1 LIEKL
6 AFLKPDVM
14 IVDNFMPRMLGTDLI
29 KILKDSHP
37 EIKIIF
43 YSAYLTKE
51 SISTAIKAGAKAV
64 IHKHSIKEELID
76 AINTVYAG
84 EKYYSEFLLY

>member
-1 LIEKL
+1 
-6 AFLKPDVM
+6 
-14 IVDNFMPRMLGTDLI
+14 DLI
-29 KILKDSHP
+29 KILGENHP

-51 SISTAIKAGAKAV
+51 SISSAIKAGAKAV
-64 IHKHSIKEELID
+64 IHKHSIKEELVN
-76 AINTVYAG
+76 AIKTVYAG